1 MSTTY
6 LVEIARF
13 EDLREGDQIIY
24 HGRPV
29 TIATIGKVP
38 VVGVTAAYYR
48 DAEGVV
54 GTFMAGFEPPMCRIV
69 SRDVAALE
77 AA

>member
-1 MSTTY
+1 MSATY
-6 LVEIARF
+6 LVEVVRF
-13 EDLREGDQIIY
+13 EDLRPGDRVIY
-24 HGRPV
+24 RGSPV

-48 DAEGVV
+48 DPEGVV
-54 GTFMAGFEPPMCRIV
+54 GSIMAGMEPPLCRIV
-69 SRDVAALE
+69 PDAPAVLE